1 MTDEEK
7 LTMLKSMTEETDN
20 DVLSTYL
27 TLAKGVVLSRAYPYT
42 EEDKVPAKYDT
53 VHVEIAAYMLNK
65 RGAEGETAHSEN
77 GVSRS
82 YEDGDIPPAAAN
94 PSYGGGDSMKLMKRN
109 LKPVHYCLYKG
120 REPLLDDDGNETGE
134 YQVGYESPVELQC
147 SVSPATGYAQ
157 VNMFG
162 NLESYD
168 KVLITDD
175 TNCPID
181 ENTLLFVDKEPE
193 FGNDGNPLCDYRVRR
208 VAKSLNSISY
218 AISKVTVS

>member
-1 MTDEEK
+1 MTNEEK

-20 DVLSTYL
+20 EVLSTYL
-27 TLAKGVVLSRAYPYT
+27 TLAKGVVLSRAYPYS
-42 EEDKVPAKYDT
+42 EEDTVPAKYDT

-82 YEDGDIPPAAAN
+82 YEDGDIPPT
-94 PSYGGGDSMKLMKRN
+94 L
-109 LKPVHYCLYKG
+109 HYCLYKG

>member
-42 EEDKVPAKYDT
+42 EEDTVPTKYDT

-82 YEDGDIPPAAAN
+82 YEDGDIPP
-94 PSYGGGDSMKLMKRN
+94 
-109 LKPVHYCLYKG
+109 
-120 REPLLDDDGNETGE
+120 
-134 YQVGYESPVELQC
+134 
-147 SVSPATGYAQ
+147 
-157 VNMFG
+157 
-162 NLESYD
+162 
-168 KVLITDD
+168 
-175 TNCPID
+175 
-181 ENTLLFVDKEPE
+181 TLL
-193 FGNDGNPLCDYRVRR
+193 RR
-208 VAKSLNSISY
+208 ILPMAGVIL
-218 AISKVTVS
+218 

>member
-42 EEDKVPAKYDT
+42 EEDTVPSKYDT

-82 YEDGDIPPAAAN
+82 YEDGDIPP
-94 PSYGGGDSMKLMKRN
+94 
-109 LKPVHYCLYKG
+109 
-120 REPLLDDDGNETGE
+120 
-134 YQVGYESPVELQC
+134 
-147 SVSPATGYAQ
+147 
-157 VNMFG
+157 
-162 NLESYD
+162 
-168 KVLITDD
+168 
-175 TNCPID
+175 
-181 ENTLLFVDKEPE
+181 TLL
-193 FGNDGNPLCDYRVRR
+193 RR
-208 VAKSLNSISY
+208 ILPMAGVIL
-218 AISKVTVS
+218 